1 MNKSPGDW
9 TANARLLLDT
19 QIAFW
24 WLTAIPRLSETS
36 RELMVSS
43 LCAVSVAS
51 IWEVDLKHRLGK
63 LPIGPVRF
71 RDEMRSAG
79 ATVLSVTDEHV
90 LTIVKAGESHRDP
103 FDRLLLSVAEAE
115 NLVLLTA
122 DTALIALGRQE
133 PRLPIRHA

>member
-1 MNKSPGDW
+1 M
-9 TANARLLLDT
+9 RLLLDT
-19 QIAFW
+19 QVALW
-24 WLTAIPRLSETS
+24 WLTASPRLSKLS

-43 LCAVSVAS
+43 RCAVSVAS

-63 LPIGPVRF
+63 LPIAPARF

-90 LTIVKAGESHRDP
+90 LTRVKSAESHRDP